1 MSRTRRK
8 KRRPLPLKQ
17 VLFSALAVL
26 AALFVLI
33 LLNEALGSGLPLPGT
48 DDVMNGLGGLYEKAG
63 LSPRRS
69 RGRRGSSPST
79 MSTWGRPT
87 ASSSRRPNKMC

>member
-1 MSRTRRK
+1 MSRTHRK

-33 LLNEALGSGLPLPGT
+33 LLNEALGRPGFP
-48 DDVMNGLGGLYEKAG
+48 
-63 LSPRRS
+63 PRRS

>member
-33 LLNEALGSGLPLPGT
+33 LLNEALGSGP
-48 DDVMNGLGGLYEKAG
+48 AAA
-63 LSPRRS
+63 RH
-69 RGRRGSSPST
+69 GRRDERA
-79 MSTWGRPT
+79 WRPL
-87 ASSSRRPNKMC
+87 